1 MNKFNELGIPCGGCC
16 TKLLDLSVQI
26 GDTKILDGINL
37 HVHCGELTA
46 IIGPNG
52 AGKTTLLRAMLG
64 EIPHKGS
71 LQFQHSD
78 GSSFGKPKIG
88 YVPQNLDIDKSTPV
102 SVTDLFT
109 SVSSRFPVWLGNS
122 VKTRQHTAR
131 MLELVGAANL
141 VKMKIGELSGGQLQ
155 RVMLALALF
164 PAPDLLLLDEPMSG
178 MDKSGVEI
186 FYRTVSQ
193 LRRDYHLS
201 IFVVSHD
208 MAEIANF
215 ADRMILLNHR
225 ILKEGKPAEIMDSD
239 EFKKVF
245 GIAVPAIEPKGK
257 GDLKSILAP
266 HNCPDCHIKGG
277 ELK

>member
-16 TKLLDLSVQI
+16 TKLLDFSVQI

-64 EIPHKGS
+64 EIPHKGT
-71 LQFQHSD
+71 LQFIHSD

-109 SVSSRFPVWLGNS
+109 SVSSNFPVWLGNS
-122 VKTRQHTAR
+122 GKTRQHTAR
-131 MLELVGAANL
+131 MLELVGAANCT
-141 VKMKIGELSGGQLQ
+141 KMRLGELSGGQFQ

-164 PAPDLLLLDEPMSG
+164 PVPDLLLLDEPMSG
-178 MDKSGVEI
+178 MDKAGVEL
-186 FYRTVSQ
+186 FYKTVSQ

-208 MAEIANF
+208 IAEIANF
-215 ADRMILLNHR
+215 ADRMILMNR
-225 ILKEGKPAEIMDSD
+225 KIIKEGKPAAVLDSED
-239 EFKKVF
+239 YKKTF
-245 GIAVPAIEPKGK
+245 SIAVIPIKSQGEN
-257 GDLKSILAP
+257 DLKSSLES
-266 HNCPDCHIKGG
+266 HNCPDCRAKGG
-277 ELK
+277 DLK

>member
-1 MNKFNELGIPCGGCC
+1 MTTTVDHTKKIIEVVDVSFSYGNEDVLSGISLDVHQGDYLG
-16 TKLLDLSVQI
+16 LV
-26 GDTKILDGINL
+26 
-37 HVHCGELTA
+37 
-46 IIGPNG
+46 GPNG

-245 GIAVPAIEPKGK
+245 GIAVAAVEPKGK
-257 GDLKSILAP
+257 SDLKSILAP
-266 HNCPDCHIKGG
+266 HNCPDCHVKGD